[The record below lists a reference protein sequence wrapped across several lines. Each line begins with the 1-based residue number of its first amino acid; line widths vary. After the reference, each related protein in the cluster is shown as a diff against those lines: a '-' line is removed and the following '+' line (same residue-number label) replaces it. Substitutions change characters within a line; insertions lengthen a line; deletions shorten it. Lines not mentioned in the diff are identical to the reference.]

1 MGRVGQDGG
10 VVAWVID
17 RLAGRSLAV
26 DDLHLTHPA
35 TLSVGAELATL
46 TTREA
51 QVLKLVAGGRTTAQ
65 IATRLGIAD
74 STVESHV
81 RSIRIKLGVPTRTA
95 AAAWAAGWRA
105 QLTPAATSAPGP
117 SATEALGRPLRLES
131 DADGL
136 LEGLARGWPVG
147 AAARAAN
154 MSLRTAHRRLRQAR
168 ASLGVATTAEA
179 VGRWAQYGRA
189 PVSGRAP

>member
-35 TLSVGAELATL
+35 TLSVGADLATL

-117 SATEALGRPLRLES
+117 LRLES